1 MTPTEKKLASLLL
14 NLAADEFSNHGCNDF
29 HLIKDGGLTAEEVRK
44 VQEALF
50 EDGVSDEI
58 YDSEYSMDWMLMRW
72 LAKKVQE

>member
-1 MTPTEKKLASLLL
+1 MTPIEKKLASLLL

-29 HLIKDGGLTAEEVRK
+29 NLIKEGGLTAEEVRK

-50 EDGVSDEI
+50 EDGISDEI

-72 LAKKVQE
+72 VAKKVQE